1 MIYNKINIPT
11 EVSTEH
17 DVNDVL
23 DNIIAIWEACEKIK
37 KYFPSVWHAISD
49 QYNLDTIF
57 DKTISVDLFISKIK
71 VLLL

>member
-37 KYFPSVWHAISD
+37 NTFLAYGMQLVI
-49 QYNLDTIF
+49 NIT
-57 DKTISVDLFISKIK
+57 
-71 VLLL
+71 